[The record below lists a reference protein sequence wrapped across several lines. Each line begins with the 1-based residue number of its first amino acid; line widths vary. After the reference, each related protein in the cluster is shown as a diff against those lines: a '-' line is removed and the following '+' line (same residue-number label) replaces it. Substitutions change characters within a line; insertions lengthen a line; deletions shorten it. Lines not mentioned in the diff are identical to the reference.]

1 MTKSRFRILGFRC
14 LKMDPS
20 EFSWKH
26 NEYFVRCMQKAL
38 FNNHDWIM
46 FFQHVRYDEENK
58 IFVISKSLFDDE
70 LLYGN
75 DELAVSVCAI
85 VGQNGSGKSTIID
98 MMIRILNNLAA
109 SLVGEDMLY
118 TAAEHLHYIENVYGA
133 LLFLQGDNLF
143 QLRVEGHSITIIQ
156 YNKDEKDNEYL
167 YPETGAGTVILRK
180 EDYNE
185 VSLLPLRAKEMD
197 KLSSL
202 FYSIIANYSLYAYY
216 YNDYYQEATSEEKLS
231 RLRRKPDITNYPYL
245 QFWMTG
251 LFHKN
256 DGYQTP
262 LVINPMRVGGKMDAP
277 KENRLAKERIMSLLF
292 VKSKSASNDDYY
304 KRYPF
309 RIINGNLHIMALA
322 TPTRY
327 NISSRWTKDW
337 MVNERY
343 FGKRSRLYTHFNVY
357 SNIII
362 DYFKEFYGINESVK
376 HYYDATRY
384 LVYKIIKIGLTYL
397 NYNCL
402 ISNLR
407 HKEFKLDLLITHLNR
422 LMQDDTHITVKLRRT
437 LMYLIYGNDIY
448 GVPKDD
454 DHPYVYELNDIEP
467 RIETAVDDFNNV
479 SPPFIASK
487 EDFLPPPIFDIEFR
501 MIKRSETQTDYSYS
515 DKEVISFGGL
525 SSGERQIAYTM
536 SNFAYHLVNVNSV
549 WKSKTNKMGRA
560 PLLKYKYIN
569 AVFDEIELYYHP
581 ELQRKFMSLL
591 LGILND
597 ISLEYIEGVNIILVT
612 HSPFVLSDIPR
623 SNVLALNDDSPIEET
638 FCANI
643 HEMLSQSF
651 FMKYTMG
658 EVSQKAIESFF
669 KEYRT
674 FSEAKDK
681 KEYVSLISEDKFR
694 QYQYLKEK
702 VSDEYLKKTVTRML
716 EEICFYRV
724 EKETLESVTRKIEE
738 KHKELDSL
746 EELKKQLEND

>member
-1 MTKSRFRILGFRC
+1 MAKSRFRILGFRC
-14 LKMDPS
+14 LKMASSDI
-20 EFSWKH
+20 SWNH
-26 NEYFVRCMQKAL
+26 NENYVRYMQKSL
-38 FNNHDWIM
+38 FNHHDWIM
-46 FFQHVRYDEENK
+46 FFQHVRFDDENK
-58 IFVISKSLFDDE
+58 RFVISKSLFDDE
-70 LLYGN
+70 LIYGN

-109 SLVGEDMLY
+109 SLVGEDILY
-118 TAAEHLHYIENVYGA
+118 SAAEHLHYIENVYGA
-133 LLFLQGDNLF
+133 LLFLQDDNLF

-156 YNKDEKDNEYL
+156 YNKDEVHNEYL
-167 YPETGAGTVILRK
+167 YPEPGVDMVILRK
-180 EDYNE
+180 EDYIE
-185 VSLLPLRAKEMD
+185 TSLLPLRAKEMG

-216 YNDYYQEATSEEKLS
+216 YNDYYQEATNKEKLS
-231 RLRRKPDITNYPYL
+231 RLRQKPDIANYPYL

-262 LVINPMRVGGKMDAP
+262 LVINPMRVGGRMDAP

-292 VKSKSASNDDYY
+292 VKSKSAATDDYF
-304 KRYPF
+304 KLYPF

-322 TPTRY
+322 LPLRY
-327 NISSRWTKDW
+327 NISSCWTRDW
-337 MVNERY
+337 MANEKY
-343 FGKRSRLYTHFNVY
+343 FGKRSRLYTNFNVY
-357 SNIII
+357 SDLII
-362 DYFKEFYGINESVK
+362 DYFRDFYGIDESVK
-376 HYYDATRY
+376 YYSDATRY
-384 LVYKIIKIGLTYL
+384 LVYKIFKIGLTYL

-407 HKEFKLDLLITHLNR
+407 HKEFKLDLLVSHLNR

-448 GVPKDD
+448 GVSDR
-454 DHPYVYELNDIEP
+454 PYVYELKDIEP
-467 RIETAVDDFNNV
+467 KIEIAVDDFNRAN
-479 SPPFIASK
+479 PPFIACK

-501 MIKRSETQTDYSYS
+501 MIKRSEEQTDYSYS

-549 WKSKTNKMGRA
+549 WKTKAKKMGRT

-569 AVFDEIELYYHP
+569 SVFDEIELYYHP
-581 ELQRKFMSLL
+581 ELQRKFLTLL
-591 LGILND
+591 LNILND
-597 ISLEYIEGVNIILVT
+597 ISLDNIEGVNIILVT

-623 SNVLALNDDSPIEET
+623 SNVLALNGDSSIEET

-658 EVSQKAIESFF
+658 EVSQQAIESFF
-669 KEYRT
+669 REYRS
-674 FSEAKDK
+674 FSKSKDK
-681 KEYVSLISEDKFR
+681 KEYVSLISADKFR
-694 QYQYLKEK
+694 RYHYLKEK
-702 VSDEYLKKTVTRML
+702 VSDEYLRKTITRML
-716 EEICFYRV
+716 EEMCFYHV
-724 EKETLESVTRKIEE
+724 EAETLECISKKIEDTERELADLKLRKI
-738 KHKELDSL
+738 
-746 EELKKQLEND
+746 QLSNG